1 MEAAEAGSCRTAAR
15 GVMSASGA
23 VQPGPPGATVGPSPA
38 ATGSPATGPL
48 FRPLSAED
56 EEQQPTEIESLCMN
70 CYRNVSLGRG
80 RPPRRAPRG
89 SSDIQSADALKSFFP
104 SLLLLP

>member
-1 MEAAEAGSCRTAAR
+1 MRGLRKPEAATRVAR

-23 VQPGPPGATVGPSPA
+23 VQPGPPGAAVGPSPTA
-38 ATGSPATGPL
+38 AALSDTGPL

-70 CYRNVSLGRG
+70 CYRNVSL
-80 RPPRRAPRG
+80 RPRDHPAVHPK
-89 SSDIQSADALKSFFP
+89 AALAYRVQTS
-104 SLLLLP
+104 

>member
-1 MEAAEAGSCRTAAR
+1 
-15 GVMSASGA
+15 MSASGA
-23 VQPGPPGATVGPSPA
+23 VQPGPPGPGAAVGPSPSA
-38 ATGSPATGPL
+38 AGSPATGPL

-70 CYRNVSLGRG
+70 CYRNVSQGRG
-80 RPPRRAPRG
+80 VWGWGTILPGTQRLPWRIGRTNEFH
-89 SSDIQSADALKSFFP
+89 SFFP